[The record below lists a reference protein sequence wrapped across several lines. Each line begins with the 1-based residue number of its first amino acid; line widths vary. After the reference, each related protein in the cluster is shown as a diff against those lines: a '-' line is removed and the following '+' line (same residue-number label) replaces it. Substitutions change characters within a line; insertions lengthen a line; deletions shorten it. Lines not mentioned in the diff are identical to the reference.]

1 MWSEPARR
9 GQFHGPGYG
18 LRRTQILFPIS
29 NDLAVMGAF
38 EAYDDEIDVSN
49 LFIAQVNATI
59 ILHSHRQVYARMD
72 IFFTRWSI
80 TRG

>member
-1 MWSEPARR
+1 
-9 GQFHGPGYG
+9 
-18 LRRTQILFPIS
+18 
-29 NDLAVMGAF
+29 MGAF

-80 TRG
+80 TRGCCVDLNFYAIKVYRGL